1 MLAGSTPMWL
11 ASGLVSRHKFTVWS
25 GQPGGNTNAL
35 MLVEP
40 VYMNQLQPTTT
51 QQRTLSSPGL
61 PITPASSEP
70 ASLNIYCIYVSL
82 SEEGKNIILISTV
95 PYAEIIISMLSVKN
109 KYLRNADNYQI
120 SALSTKIEKY
130 I

>member
-40 VYMNQLQPTTT
+40 VYMNQLQPNKELC
-51 QQRTLSSPGL
+51 RV
-61 PITPASSEP
+61 PAYP
-70 ASLNIYCIYVSL
+70 SLLHHLNQL
-82 SEEGKNIILISTV
+82 L
-95 PYAEIIISMLSVKN
+95 
-109 KYLRNADNYQI
+109 
-120 SALSTKIEKY
+120 
-130 I
+130 

>member
-1 MLAGSTPMWL
+1 M
-11 ASGLVSRHKFTVWS
+11 
-25 GQPGGNTNAL
+25 
-35 MLVEP
+35 
-40 VYMNQLQPTTT
+40 
-51 QQRTLSSPGL
+51 
-61 PITPASSEP
+61 
-70 ASLNIYCIYVSL
+70 YVSL
-82 SEEGKNIILISTV
+82 SEEEKNIILISTV